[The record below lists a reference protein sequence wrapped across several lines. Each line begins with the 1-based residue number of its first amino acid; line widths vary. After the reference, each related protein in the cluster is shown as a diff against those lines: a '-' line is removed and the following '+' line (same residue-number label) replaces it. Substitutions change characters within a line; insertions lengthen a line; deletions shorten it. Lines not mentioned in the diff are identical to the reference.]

1 MKKPLILLF
10 AIILSASLIES
21 KKKKKKDKE
30 ISDNLNIDDKGGDDN
45 KMTAEDGI
53 YMSEEKFD
61 EKLKEVLKKR
71 NLNSKKKIT
80 KDVLKQIFNEIYEK
94 DLDVP
99 DLPEDE
105 EQRKEALAQGKKFM
119 DDIFSN
125 VARGLDYDD
134 KIKVKDIKYWINPKR
149 AQESLTEVMK
159 KLEEMMGEL

>member
-1 MKKPLILLF
+1 MKKSLILLF
-10 AIILSASLIES
+10 VIILLTTSIEA

-30 ISDNLNIDDKGGDDN
+30 KNENLNAQDNDNDVN
-45 KMTAEDGI
+45 KMIAEDGI

-61 EKLKEVLKKR
+61 EKLKQVLKKR
-71 NLNSKKKIT
+71 NLNSKKKIS

-99 DLPEDE
+99 NLPEDE
-105 EQRKEALAQGKKFM
+105 EQRKEALEQGTKFM

-149 AQESLTEVMK
+149 AQESLTQVMK
-159 KLEEMMGEL
+159 NLEEMMGEL

>member
-10 AIILSASLIES
+10 VFILLVSLIES

-30 ISDNLNIDDKGGDDN
+30 NNENLNIDDNGGDDN
-45 KMTAEDGI
+45 KMTADDGI
-53 YMSEEKFD
+53 YMSEERFD

-159 KLEEMMGEL
+159 RLEEMMGEL